1 MKKLLNITCSI
12 LLCIAFLKSHAQHD
26 SLFSAGKF
34 IPGGFTYFNVDNLD
48 NVYLLNLDN
57 RLKKLNSNGDSAG
70 VFNDVRR
77 YGKLYSVDVTNPLK
91 LLLYYQNF
99 STIVVL
105 DRFLNVRNTINL
117 RKQNIFN
124 VKAIASS
131 YDNHIWVFDEGD
143 AKLKKID
150 DDGSVLM
157 ETVDLRMVLDAA
169 PSPTSITDQ
178 DGFVYLYDPAKGFF
192 IFDNY
197 GTLKNKMPYLH
208 WNNTE
213 VIGKNLYGF
222 SDTALYQYQNGTLNL
237 REIKLPG
244 FFANAVQIKA
254 AANKVYILHKDGLHQ
269 YLVK

>member
-1 MKKLLNITCSI
+1 MKKLVNICCGI
-12 LLCIAFLKSHAQHD
+12 MLCNAFLHVQAQQD
-26 SLFSAGKF
+26 SLFAEGRF
-34 IPGGFTYFNVDNLD
+34 IPGSFTYFNVDNLD
-48 NVYLLNLDN
+48 NVYLLNQDN
-57 RLKKLNSNGDSAG
+57 QLKKRNSNGDSAG

-91 LLLYYQNF
+91 LLLYYKNF

-124 VKAIASS
+124 VNTIASS

-143 AKLKKID
+143 GKLKKID

-157 ETVDLRMVLDAA
+157 ETVDLRMVLDAM

-178 DGFVYLYDPAKGFF
+178 DGFVYLYDPHKGFF

-197 GTLKNKMPYLH
+197 GTLKNKMPYLN
-208 WNNTE
+208 WKNAE

-222 SDTALYQYQNGTLNL
+222 SDTSLYQYQNGTLNL
-237 REIKLPG
+237 REIKLPS
-244 FFANAVQIKA
+244 FFSNAVQIKA
-254 AANKVYILHKDGLHQ
+254 AVNKVYILHKDGLHQ